1 MSMPI
6 QTLHIGMAV
15 RHPQYGTGVVKALT
29 ELTADI
35 SFDDARRTIA
45 PASSEL
51 IPAEPTAAVSDLQV
65 PLRNLIL
72 ETAHAVVEARGREK
86 DETVVQGIATRW
98 HDGQPV
104 QRPA

>member
-6 QTLHIGMAV
+6 QSLHIGMTV

-51 IPAEPTAAVSDLQV
+51 TPAEPTAGVSELQV

-72 ETAHAVVEARGREK
+72 ETAHAVVEALDWRKMRRLCK
-86 DETVVQGIATRW
+86 ASRIAGKTARS
-98 HDGQPV
+98 
-104 QRPA
+104 